1 VRLGRG
7 RLRLSDL
14 AHAQCPP
21 FLVQEAAGDVGG
33 AGAAVAETADARGVG
48 QQSRGGAR
56 KAAARMQAKL
66 SSRPRGCG
74 RSSAADPADAVAAG
88 AAAAR
93 RCPVPSKFRAP
104 SRIAPLYSTKKN
116 QPLDSK

>member
-1 VRLGRG
+1 
-7 RLRLSDL
+7 
-14 AHAQCPP
+14 
-21 FLVQEAAGDVGG
+21 VGG
-33 AGAAVAETADARGVG
+33 AGAAVAETADAREAG

-66 SSRPRGCG
+66 SSRPRGCR

-93 RCPVPSKFRAP
+93 TLDRGGAAVPSPAQIP
-104 SRIAPLYSTKKN
+104 CTVRIAPLFFFL
-116 QPLDSK
+116 QRP